1 MKADIDQLR
10 TQGRGHRGARVALPL
25 LLASV
30 AMLAACGA
38 DAGPTPPVTTPPAP
52 APIVGDV
59 VPATL
64 TAGAAAPVTLVVR
77 GQHFTTRSVVE
88 WNGAARP
95 TEYASATEL
104 RVRVNGTDVET
115 AGAAFVRVRTPAPT
129 NGVSAPF
136 TVTISDP
143 LIEAPTIT
151 RLMPDRI
158 LAGTATN
165 VVVAIIGTNF
175 TPSTRVRVNG
185 ADRDVDYFG
194 PTTLRVIL
202 TPTDYA
208 QAQALR
214 LTVTT
219 PAPGGGT
226 ADAFVTVYAIP
237 VTRIDLLDAAGPFG
251 ANWSWVG
258 WPLLYQATPR
268 SAAGEALPQR
278 AVQWSTST
286 PTLLTLA
293 PESDNYV
300 KVYGT
305 SAGTASLSASV
316 GDVITSQTVRLFD
329 PPPFDVV
336 YVAGSSTQMHLRLWQ
351 PHTGNAAQTIV
362 GNLTVTSPAPSPDG
376 EFIAFSGSVK
386 TDAPVVPAPDIYVVR
401 RDGTGLRQ
409 LTNGEAADFEP
420 SWSPDGQRIA
430 FTSSRANG
438 TLDVWTMDVN
448 GGSLR
453 QLTQSRVTAPVA
465 GSGTSASSAA
475 WSPDGQTLA
484 YVVGADFRVQLW
496 RMRADGSDKRQLF
509 ASATDNALLPTWSP
523 DGRYIVF
530 TQQRIPATMTM
541 LSAVSPDG
549 QTAFPFGLNPP
560 PFAAHPAISPDGGW
574 VLTGT
579 NDPVNGSSMYIMPA
593 DGSRSQ
599 RAFITPE
606 LGGARQARWI
616 RRVTTQAR

>member
-1 MKADIDQLR
+1 M
-10 TQGRGHRGARVALPL
+10 
-25 LLASV
+25 
-30 AMLAACGA
+30 
-38 DAGPTPPVTTPPAP
+38 
-52 APIVGDV
+52 VG
-59 VPATL
+59 TL
-64 TAGAAAPVTLVVR
+64 GQAFGNRLVVV
-77 GQHFTTRSVVE
+77 GMLVVTH
-88 WNGAARP
+88 WRQL
-95 TEYASATEL
+95 TSATEL
-104 RVRVNGTDVET
+104 RVRVNVPDLET
-115 AGAAFVRVRTPAPT
+115 AGEAVVRVRTPAPT

-136 TVTISDP
+136 TVTITAP
-143 LIEAPTIT
+143 PAAPPTIT

-158 LAGTATN
+158 LAGTAAN

-175 TPSTRVRVNG
+175 TANTTVKINGVVRN
-185 ADRDVDYFG
+185 VDYFG

-202 TPTDYA
+202 TALDYA
-208 QAQALR
+208 QPRALR
-214 LTVTT
+214 ITVQQ
-219 PAPGGGT
+219 PAPGGGA
-226 ADAFVTVYAIP
+226 ADAFVTVYEIP
-237 VTRIDLLDAAGPFG
+237 VASIDLLDAAGPFG

-278 AVQWSTST
+278 AAQWSTST
-286 PTLLTLA
+286 PALVTLA
-293 PESDNYV
+293 PESDNFV

-305 SAGTASLSASV
+305 SAGTAALTASV
-316 GDVITSQTVRLFD
+316 GDVITSQAVRLFD

-362 GNLTVTSPAPSPDG
+362 GHLTVTSPAPSPDG
-376 EFIAFSGSVK
+376 EYIAFSGSVK
-386 TDAPVVPAPDIYVVR
+386 TDGQAVPAPDIYVVR

-430 FTSSRANG
+430 FSSSRANG

-453 QLTQSRVTAPVA
+453 QLTQSSVTAPVA
-465 GSGTSASSAA
+465 GSGYSASSPA

-484 YVVGADFRVQLW
+484 YVIGANFRVQLW

-509 ASATDNALLPTWSP
+509 ASTTDNALSPTWSP

-530 TQQRIPATMTM
+530 AQQRVPATMTM

-549 QTAFPFGLNPP
+549 QTAFPFGLTPP
-560 PFAAHPAISPDGGW
+560 PFAAHPAISPDGRW
-574 VLTGT
+574 VLAGT
-579 NDPVNGSSMYIMPA
+579 NDPVNGSSMYIMPG

-606 LGGARQARWI
+606 VGGARQARWI

>member
-1 MKADIDQLR
+1 MKAYIDQLR
-10 TQGRGHRGARVALPL
+10 MHRRKSRRTGVAVPL
-25 LLASV
+25 LLA
-30 AMLAACGA
+30 ATAILAACGA
-38 DAGPTPPVTTPPAP
+38 DAGPTRPTPTPPAP
-52 APIVGDV
+52 APILGDV

-64 TAGAAAPVTLVVR
+64 PARTAAPVTLVVR
-77 GQHFTTRSVVE
+77 GQHFTETSVVE
-88 WNGAARP
+88 WNGTARP
-95 TEYASATEL
+95 TEFTSATEL
-104 RVRVNGTDVET
+104 RVRVNAPDLDT
-115 AGAAFVRVRTPAPT
+115 AGEVLVRVRTPAPT

-136 TVTISDP
+136 TVTITDP
-143 LIEAPTIT
+143 PAESPTVT

-158 LAGTATN
+158 LAGTAAN

-175 TPSTRVRVNG
+175 TPNTRVRVNG
-185 ADRDVDYFG
+185 AARDVDYFG

-202 TPTDYA
+202 TPTDYLRS
-208 QAQALR
+208 QALR
-214 LTVTT
+214 ITVTT
-219 PAPGGGT
+219 PAPGGGS
-226 ADAFVTVYAIP
+226 ADAFVTVFDTP
-237 VTRIDLLDAAGPFG
+237 VASIDLLDTAGPFG

-268 SAAGEALPQR
+268 SAVGEALPQR

-286 PTLLTLA
+286 PALVTLA
-293 PESDNYV
+293 PESDNFV

-305 SAGTASLSASV
+305 SAGTAALTASV
-316 GDVITSQTVRLFD
+316 GDIITSRTIRLFD

-351 PHTGNAAQTIV
+351 PHTGNAARTIV
-362 GNLTVTSPAPSPDG
+362 GHLTVTSPAPSPDG
-376 EFIAFSGSVK
+376 EYIAFSGSEK
-386 TDAPVVPAPDIYVVR
+386 TADPVIPAPHIYVVR

-409 LTNGEAADFEP
+409 LTHGESADFEP
-420 SWSPDGQRIA
+420 AWSPDGQRIA
-430 FTSSRANG
+430 FSSSRANG

-453 QLTQSRVTAPVA
+453 QLTQSSVTAPVA
-465 GSGTSASSAA
+465 GSGNSASSPA
-475 WSPDGQTLA
+475 WSPDGQSLA
-484 YVVGADFRVQLW
+484 YVIGADFRVQLW

-509 ASATDNALLPTWSP
+509 ASTTDNALLPTWSP

-530 TQQRIPATMTM
+530 TQQRIPATTTM

-549 QTAFPFGLNPP
+549 ETAFPFGLTPP
-560 PFAAHPAISPDGGW
+560 SFAAHPAISPDGQW

-579 NDPVNGSSMYIMPA
+579 NDPVNGSSMYIMPG

-606 LGGARQARWI
+606 VGGARQARWI